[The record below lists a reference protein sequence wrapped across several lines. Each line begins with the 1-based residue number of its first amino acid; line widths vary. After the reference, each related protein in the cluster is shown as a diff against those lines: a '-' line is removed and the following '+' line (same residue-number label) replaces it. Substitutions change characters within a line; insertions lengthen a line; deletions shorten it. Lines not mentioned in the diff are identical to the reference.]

1 MNALLLTEAEI
12 DRLAECE
19 AVIEGG
25 WQTTIDVANALLEI
39 RDLRLYRKDY
49 ATFETYCKG
58 RWGFE
63 RAHAYRLMD
72 AAGVVQNLSP
82 MGDIQPTNE
91 RQVRPLTDLE
101 PEQQREVWKEAVE
114 TAPNGK
120 VTAAHV
126 EEVKAQKVE
135 PAKPK
140 AAERRDK
147 VLTIQNL
154 TKALAKEFGPILRNR
169 GLDSAITF
177 SWTKGEVEEVIETEC
192 GWRYTAIVDRG
203 EITINFSRS
212 QNERC
217 ERIENPAA
225 RKALISA
232 GPVSDHG
239 SFLDQ
244 LERVKTNSQ
253 KEAEGIKDMTQK
265 TQPQ

>member
-1 MNALLLTEAEI
+1 MNALELTKAEI

-39 RDLRLYRKDY
+39 RDLRLYRKGF
-49 ATFETYCKG
+49 ATFETYCRG

-82 MGDIQPTNE
+82 TGDIQPTNE

-101 PEQQREVWKEAVE
+101 PEQQREVWKEAVK

-126 EEVKAQKVE
+126 EKVKAEKVK
-135 PAKPK
+135 PAEKPDETDAHIQTVK
-140 AAERRDK
+140 NAATPEVMPK
-147 VLTIQNL
+147 PAEKPPMTIQNL
-154 TKALAKEFGPILRNR
+154 TKALVKEFGPILHNR
-169 GLDSAITF
+169 GLDSMITF
-177 SWTKGEVEEVIETEC
+177 SCTKGEVEEVIETEC
-192 GWRYTAIVDRG
+192 GCRYTAIVDRG
-203 EITINFSRS
+203 QITIAFARA

-217 ERIENPAA
+217 EQIEKPAA
-225 RKALISA
+225 
-232 GPVSDHG
+232 
-239 SFLDQ
+239 
-244 LERVKTNSQ
+244 
-253 KEAEGIKDMTQK
+253 
-265 TQPQ
+265 PQSVETL